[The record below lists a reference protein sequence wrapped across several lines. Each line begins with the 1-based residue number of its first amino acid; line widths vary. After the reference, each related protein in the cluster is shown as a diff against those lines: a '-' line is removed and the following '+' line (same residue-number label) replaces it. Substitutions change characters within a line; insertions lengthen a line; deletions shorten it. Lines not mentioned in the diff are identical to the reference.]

1 MPTVDLDL
9 RQLADAARQLRAP
22 EPREFLRELGAGAAA
37 TAVMVILAE
46 DVLADLGGK
55 PRPITEYDWTKH
67 HYGYAVDTRK
77 CIGCGRC
84 VLACKTEN
92 NVPDGCYRTWVER
105 YHVLADGRVEIDSPN
120 GGANGFRE
128 REGKDEVVKA
138 FFVPKLCNHCA
149 KTPCTQVCPVGA
161 SFRTPDGVVLVD
173 GERCIGCGYCIQACP
188 YGSRFLDPV
197 LKIASKC
204 TFCYHRVT
212 RGLLTACGQAC
223 PVGARI
229 VGDFRDEN
237 SVLHRIVRD
246 ERVRVLKPEL
256 NTEPQIYYLGLDGV
270 VV

>member
-1 MPTVDLDL
+1 MKEK
-9 RQLADAARQLRAP
+9 RISR
-22 EPREFLRELGAGAAA
+22 REFIQQVGAAA
-37 TAVMVILAE
+37 GSTAILFLVAE
-46 DVLADLGGK
+46 ETLADLAGTPK
-55 PRPITEYDWTKH
+55 PAAEYDWTEH
-67 HYGYAVDTRK
+67 HYGYIIDTTK

-92 NVPDGCYRTWVER
+92 KVPDGYYRTWIER
-105 YHVLADGRVEIDSPN
+105 YHVLGNGAVEIDTPE
-120 GGANGFRE
+120 GGAFGFKE
-128 REGKDEVVKA
+128 KEGHENVIKA

-149 KTPCTQVCPVGA
+149 NTPCTQVCPVGA

-173 GERCIGCGYCIQACP
+173 SEHCIGCGYCIQACP
-188 YGSRFLDPV
+188 YGSRFLHPE

-212 RGLLTACGQAC
+212 KGLFTACAQAC
-223 PVGARI
+223 PRGARI

-237 SVLHRIVRD
+237 SQLHKIVSN

-256 NTEPQIYYLGLDGV
+256 NTEPQVYYVGLDGV